1 MAIITTQGQSDI
13 ATATFEQLD
22 IRWTK
27 FVIGDGNGVSYI
39 PREDQ
44 TSLINQVYEGN
55 IESYHATDPITGVF
69 DLVLPA
75 NVGGFMIR
83 EVGLLNQDGDLVA
96 VDCLP
101 QDEAQPKVAF
111 DSATSSRFN
120 DMIIHFGVHI
130 DDAENVRVMVDPNSA
145 VASRDYVDEQIKNVK
160 IDMQEC
166 DNDDIDRIFET
177 AGSGSGGSPGY
188 PEDWEEATEDDIDA
202 FF

>member
-1 MAIITTQGQSDI
+1 MAIVTRQGQADI

-27 FVIGDGNGVSYI
+27 FVIGDGNGISYA
-39 PREDQ
+39 PRDDQ
-44 TSLINQVYEGN
+44 TELVNQVYEGD

-101 QDEAQPKVAF
+101 QDEAQPKVKF
-111 DSATSSRFN
+111 DSENSSRFN
-120 DMIIHFGVHI
+120 DMIIHFAVHI
-130 DDAENVRVMVDPNSA
+130 DDAENVKIMVDPNSA
-145 VASRDYVDEQIKNVK
+145 IASRDYVDEQIKNLK
-160 IDMQEC
+160 LDMNEVE
-166 DNDDIDRIFET
+166 NDDVDRIFEMT
-177 AGSGSGGSPGY
+177 ASEPGGY
-188 PEDWEEATEDDIDA
+188 PDDWEEATEDDIDA

>member
-1 MAIITTQGQSDI
+1 MAIVTTQGQSDI

-27 FVIGDGNGVSYI
+27 FVIGDGNGVSYV

-44 TSLINQVYEGN
+44 TALVNQVYEGDV
-55 IESYHATDPITGVF
+55 ESYHATDPITGVF

-101 QDEAQPKVAF
+101 QNEAQPKVKF
-111 DSATSSRFN
+111 DSGSSSRFN
-120 DMIIHFGVHI
+120 DMIIHFCVHI
-130 DDAENVRVMVDPNSA
+130 DDAENVRIMVDPNSA

-160 IDMQEC
+160 IDLLEIE
-166 DNDDIDRIFET
+166 DSEIDEIFDM
-177 AGSGSGGSPGY
+177 AGTVSPGGY
-188 PEDWEEATEDDIDA
+188 PEDWEEATTDDIDSL
-202 FF
+202 FD